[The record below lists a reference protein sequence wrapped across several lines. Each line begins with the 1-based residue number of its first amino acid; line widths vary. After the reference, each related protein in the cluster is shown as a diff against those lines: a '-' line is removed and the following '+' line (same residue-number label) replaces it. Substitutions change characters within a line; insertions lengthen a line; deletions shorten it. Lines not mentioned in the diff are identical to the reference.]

1 MVVMF
6 DNTNDNIDLRG
17 RMMEVKV
24 HQFLEGPIDQGDK
37 WALLCMVEEKGLLF
51 DDEIYFKDFNEAY
64 NFMNKLKSSVEPILH
79 EKETSLWIH

>member
-1 MVVMF
+1 
-6 DNTNDNIDLRG
+6 
-17 RMMEVKV
+17 MMEVKV
-24 HQFLEGPIDQGDK
+24 HSYIDGPIDQGDK
-37 WALLCMVEEKGLLF
+37 WSLVCMVEEKGMVF